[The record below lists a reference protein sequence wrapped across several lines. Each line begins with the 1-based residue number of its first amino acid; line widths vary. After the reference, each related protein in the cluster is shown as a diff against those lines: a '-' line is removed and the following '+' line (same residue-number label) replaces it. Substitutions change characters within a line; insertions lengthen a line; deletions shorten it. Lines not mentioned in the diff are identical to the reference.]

1 MKTQE
6 PVFEVQIDEA
16 AKAVLSEDEVQQI
29 QSAFRAGARGSLIIG
44 LKDGKRLLPQFLPDG
59 SSETTTDLRFAECLD
74 WLRRIGCDG
83 YVHVSRIFPHSDTQS
98 SVIVRIEVCTLGA
111 T

>member
-29 QSAFRAGARGSLIIG
+29 QSAFRAGAKGSLIIG

-59 SSETTTDLRFAECLD
+59 SSETTTDLRLAECLD
-74 WLRRIGCDG
+74 WLRRIGCDS
-83 YVHVSRIFPHSDTQS
+83 YVYGACRFGSVSISIRASDLYPELQA
-98 SVIVRIEVCTLGA
+98 LD
-111 T
+111 